1 MVTSNEQ
8 DMIVF
13 TSAHVLHI
21 PIKYH
26 QERLKDKVV
35 NVYMVHYL
43 LLKNKF
49 VLEFYK
55 FHNCIYFTMFL
66 KHLQEC

>member
-21 PIKYH
+21 PIEYH
-26 QERLKDKVV
+26 QKWLEDKVV
-35 NVYMVHYL
+35 NVYMVP
-43 LLKNKF
+43 
-49 VLEFYK
+49 
-55 FHNCIYFTMFL
+55 
-66 KHLQEC
+66 